1 MYRKI
6 YMNQNYKD
14 FSLVYDE
21 LMSDVDYKKLCAL
34 ALKLCK
40 KHNHTPRLVL
50 DAGCGT
56 GSFALELT
64 KKGIDVIGVDA
75 SFDMLSVARE
85 KLGASVT
92 LICQTLQDLDLYGT
106 IDTCFCMLDTFN
118 HITDYDQLQKAL
130 CKISLFLEPNGLLI
144 FDVNTVYKHKEVL
157 GNNIFTEQTDDIYMV
172 WQNSLRKDGVSV
184 NIVLNFFV
192 ADENDRYIRLQES
205 FDERAYTQEQLH
217 SLLENAGF
225 EVVQTCDFSG
235 GEVEKTSEKI
245 IYVARNS
252 AKTL

>member
-1 MYRKI
+1 
-6 YMNQNYKD
+6 MNHNYQD

-40 KHNHTPRLVL
+40 EYNHTPRLVL

-75 SFDMLSVARE
+75 SYDMLSVARE
-85 KLGASVT
+85 KLGASAT
-92 LICQTLQDLDLYGT
+92 LICQSLQELDLYGT

-130 CKISLFLEPNGLLI
+130 LKISLFLEPDGLLI

-172 WQNSLRKDGVSV
+172 WQNSLRDDGVSV
-184 NIVLNFFV
+184 NIDLNFFLS
-192 ADENDRYIRLQES
+192 DENDKYIRLQEN
-205 FDERAYTQEQLH
+205 FDERAYTDEQLH
-217 SLLENAGF
+217 SLLKNAGF
-225 EVVQTCDFSG
+225 QVLKICDFYGSK
-235 GEVEKTSEKI
+235 VTQTTEKV
-245 IYVARNS
+245 IYVARKIS
-252 AKTL
+252 